1 MFWEPRKEEATASSL
16 ELVRGGVLWE
26 VGLEECPVLDSL
38 AGGTEEGSVRERG
51 GGKSSRRTESGM
63 KDSWCVLES
72 ADLSWPI
79 ENVSWV
85 RRDAERCRGP
95 PSKDL

>member
-1 MFWEPRKEEATASSL
+1 MFWKPRKEEATVSSL

-26 VGLEECPVLDSL
+26 VGLEECPMLDSL
-38 AGGTEEGSVRERG
+38 AGGTEEGSVRER

-72 ADLSWPI
+72 TNLVLLAHRKCAMCS
-79 ENVSWV
+79 EG
-85 RRDAERCRGP
+85 C
-95 PSKDL
+95 

>member
-38 AGGTEEGSVRERG
+38 AGGMEEGSVRER
-51 GGKSSRRTESGM
+51 E
-63 KDSWCVLES
+63 E
-72 ADLSWPI
+72 
-79 ENVSWV
+79 ENPQEGQSL
-85 RRDAERCRGP
+85 G
-95 PSKDL
+95 